1 MKKYSSLFANAEK
14 APIPFWRGIFEG
26 TKRLMGL
33 LLRVPLIVS
42 LRLSVEVGLGAIH
55 FVRTVARLRRKSGF
69 VFVSMYLFQCGVSL
83 QRYYSGSYSKGEPL
97 SVPIALTRTGI
108 PTRIPPYIRKVIK
121 VIRRHDDRADRWV
134 RIDLSWFG
142 VNRLIPLVKKVSSST
157 FESITKPT
165 EDIDS
170 VKEILTMIHTHGM
183 IHLSSVS
190 PQNPL
195 TTGICVEA
203 YLEIDSS

>member
-26 TKRLMGL
+26 TKRLMGW

-69 VFVSMYLFQCGVSL
+69 LFVSMYLKQCGVSL

-108 PTRIPPYIRKVIK
+108 PTIIPPIPPYIR
-121 VIRRHDDRADRWV
+121 RRHDDRADRWV

-183 IHLSSVS
+183 IHLSSLPSVHKI
-190 PQNPL
+190 PL
-195 TTGICVEA
+195 LQGFVWKPTWK
-203 YLEIDSS
+203 